1 MKHYLLTVAALVVS
15 VAVSAQ
21 SSNTF
26 ADERLSLSGY
36 LQGGVRYDDS
46 QAGSESTFY
55 LKRARVSLTGN
66 AAEEKIDYR
75 LQVDMAKSPK
85 ICDLYFRYKPSSAFG
100 MQLGQF
106 KVPFAIENDIYG
118 PTTVEFIDYSYI
130 TTLLARND
138 GEYDGIASTG
148 RDIGFQIYG
157 GFGDQKDYKTLSY
170 NLAVFNGAGIN
181 TEDNNEAK
189 DVVARLIFKPS
200 KALSFTGS
208 VMTTKTTKVTSE
220 LKFTISNDD
229 IKFDEIIT
237 KTNINSNRWAVGAIY
252 DVEDFIVRGEYAGA
266 EFGDKDV
273 DAFYVM
279 GGYKV
284 KKDWMLVARY
294 ETLNEEMDIV
304 DDDMINNR
312 VTLGAVYKPYS
323 FLRLQLNYWLEDSGL
338 EDAKRRVNRGG
349 LNFMVTAIF

>member
-1 MKHYLLTVAALVVS
+1 MKHYLLSVAALVVS

-181 TEDNNEAK
+181 TEDTNEAK
-189 DVVARLIFKPS
+189 DVVARFIFKPS
-200 KALSFTGS
+200 KALSFS
-208 VMTTKTTKVTSE
+208 ASAMYSE
-220 LKFTISNDD
+220 TIHNARTLYAD
-229 IKFDEIIT
+229 
-237 KTNINSNRWAVGAIY
+237 RWAVGAIY
-252 DVEDFIVRGEYAGA
+252 DVENFIVRGEYAGA

-279 GGYKV
+279 GGYKI